1 MLSEEAHVYPVI
13 VLPPVAGATQVTVS
27 LRADVVTVG
36 AAGVPGIVVA
46 VIELDALEAS
56 EVPTAFVAV
65 TVKV

>member
-1 MLSEEAHVYPVI
+1 MYPVI

-27 LRADVVTVG
+27 ARAAVDTVG
-36 AAGVPGIVVA
+36 AAGVAGTVVA
-46 VIELDALEAS
+46 VIELEAVDAS